1 MNSTATGH
9 CPTCSQQRLLIR
21 EKPNH
26 ILHLILTVLTVGL
39 WGFVWLAVTATKKN
53 RPARCTVCGT
63 ELRHTYAPGQGQGW
77 A

>member
-1 MNSTATGH
+1 
-9 CPTCSQQRLLIR
+9 
-21 EKPNH
+21 
-26 ILHLILTVLTVGL
+26 VGL

-63 ELRHTYAPGQGQGW
+63 ELRHTYAPGQGQVW